1 MATPET
7 THYKNDPCY
16 GDSDPDGNIDSWNRY
31 CKYVWGNFTNYDTEY
46 GSGTGEHD
54 ADGDHMSDLL
64 SLFWKCEAYT
74 WTGNGADDRNLSLS
88 DGDLD
93 VKFIR
98 VWEASTAGTWF
109 KSEDMAGDTTFDTL
123 KEVDYD
129 GWLVIEAFG
138 QALEELAAA
147 TKIWRRM
154 FEKEEQLAQEGLGFL
169 KQEVAKRWS

>member
-7 THYKNDPCY
+7 THYKDLCY
-16 GDSDPDGNIDSWNRY
+16 GHGDENTDTWNRF

-64 SLFWKCEAYT
+64 SLFWKCEAIT
-74 WTGNGADDRNLSLS
+74 WTGNAADDRNISLS

-98 VWEASTAGTWF
+98 VWEAATVGTWF
-109 KSEDMAGDTTFDTL
+109 KSEDMAGDTTFDTPTITSAADFVQSVGTGTFQVGTSL
-123 KEVDYD
+123 NVNLRDYYAVVY
-129 GWLVIEAFG
+129 GV
-138 QALEELAAA
+138 
-147 TKIWRRM
+147 
-154 FEKEEQLAQEGLGFL
+154 
-169 KQEVAKRWS
+169 